1 MKKRALLLD
10 LDGTLLDTAPD
21 MADALNK
28 LLIEMQR
35 EPLPYERIRP
45 TVSHGSMRMLQLAFG
60 TENVVEGGEL
70 QKRFLNIYRQALA
83 VKTRLYIGFEQV
95 LQRVNELG
103 MYWGVV
109 TNKPGWLANPL
120 MTELGLHT
128 QAACI
133 VSGDTVAHRK
143 PHPLPMFHA
152 AQLMSIDPN
161 ECLYVGDAERDIQA
175 GRAAGMTTLVA
186 LWGYLGEHDKP
197 HEWQG
202 DGMVNTPNELIEWLD
217 RHA

>member
-35 EPLPYERIRP
+35 EPIPYDRIRP

-60 TENVVEGGEL
+60 AENVVEGGDL

-83 VKTRLYIGFEQV
+83 VKTRLYSGFDQV
-95 LQRVNELG
+95 LNHVDNLG
-103 MYWGVV
+103 IRWGVV
-109 TNKPGWLANPL
+109 TNKPGWLTTPL

-133 VSGDTVAHRK
+133 VSGDTVAYRK

-152 AQLMSIDPN
+152 AQLISIDPA

-175 GRAAGMTTLVA
+175 GRAAGMTSLVA
-186 LWGYLGEHDKP
+186 LWGYLGENDKP

-202 DGMVNTPNELIEWLD
+202 DGMVNTPSELIEWL
-217 RHA
+217 R

>member
-21 MADALNK
+21 MADALNN
-28 LLIEMQR
+28 LLIEMNR
-35 EPLPYERIRP
+35 EPLPFDDIRK
-45 TVSHGSMRMLQLAFG
+45 TVSHGSLRMLQVAFG
-60 TENVVEGGEL
+60 AENVVEGGDL

-83 VKTRLYIGFEQV
+83 VKTKLFDGFDQV
-95 LQRVNELG
+95 LQRVRDAG

-109 TNKPGWLANPL
+109 TNKPAWLTNPL
-120 MTELGLHT
+120 MAQLGLDM

-143 PHPLPMFHA
+143 PHPMPMYHA
-152 AQLMSIDPN
+152 AQLISVEPA

-175 GRAAGMTTLVA
+175 GNAAGMTTLVA
-186 LWGYLGEHDKP
+186 LWGYLGENDKP
-197 HEWQG
+197 NDWKGHG
-202 DGMVNTPNELIEWLD
+202 IVNAPAELIEWLK
-217 RHA
+217 

>member
-28 LLIEMQR
+28 LLVEMDR
-35 EPLPYERIRP
+35 KPLPFEDIRK
-45 TVSHGSMRMLQLAFG
+45 TVSHGSLRMLQFAFG
-60 TENVVEGGEL
+60 PETVIEGGDL

-83 VKTRLYIGFEQV
+83 VRTKLFDGFDQV
-95 LQRVNELG
+95 LKHANDRG
-103 MYWGVV
+103 MPWGVV
-109 TNKPGWLANPL
+109 TNKPGWLTNPL
-120 MTELGLHT
+120 MTELGLHV

-143 PHPLPMFHA
+143 PHPMPMFHA
-152 AQLMSIDPN
+152 AQLMSIDPG

-175 GRAAGMTTLVA
+175 GNAAGMTTLVA
-186 LWGYLGEHDKP
+186 LWGYLSEMDRP
-197 HEWQG
+197 QEWQG
-202 DGMVNTPNELIEWLD
+202 HGVVNKPAELIEWL
-217 RHA
+217 A

>member
-21 MADALNK
+21 MAAALNQ
-28 LLIEMQR
+28 LLVEMNR
-35 EPLPYERIRP
+35 KPLPYEDIRK
-45 TVSHGSMRMLQLAFG
+45 TVSHGSLRMLQFAFG
-60 TENVVEGGEL
+60 PENVVEGGDL

-83 VKTRLYIGFEQV
+83 VKTKLFDGFDQV
-95 LQRVNELG
+95 LKHVGERGVA
-103 MYWGVV
+103 WGVV
-109 TNKPGWLANPL
+109 TNKPGWLTNPL
-120 MTELGLHT
+120 MTELGLDT

-143 PHPLPMFHA
+143 PHPMPMFHA
-152 AQLMSIDPN
+152 AQLMSIHPG

-175 GRAAGMTTLVA
+175 GNAAGMTTLVA
-186 LWGYLGEHDKP
+186 MWGYLSETDKP

-202 DGMVNTPNELIEWLD
+202 HGIVKTPHELIEWLV
-217 RHA
+217 

>member
-28 LLIEMQR
+28 LLMEMKR
-35 EPLPYERIRP
+35 EPLPFADIRK
-45 TVSHGSMRMLQLAFG
+45 TVSHGSLRMLQVAFG
-60 TENVVEGGEL
+60 PDVVEGGDL

-83 VKTRLYIGFEQV
+83 VRTRLFNGFDQV
-95 LQRVNELG
+95 LKRVNDLG

-109 TNKPGWLANPL
+109 TNKPSWLTNPL
-120 MTELGLHT
+120 MAELGLNT

-143 PHPLPMFHA
+143 PHPMPMFHA
-152 AQLMSIDPN
+152 AQLMSIDPR

-175 GRAAGMTTLVA
+175 GRAANMTTLVA
-186 LWGYLGEHDKP
+186 LWGYLSETDNP
-197 HEWQG
+197 NEWQG
-202 DGMVNTPNELIEWLD
+202 DGIVNTPAELIEWLD
-217 RHA
+217 K

>member
-28 LLIEMQR
+28 LLVEMNR
-35 EPLPYERIRP
+35 KPLPFEDIRK
-45 TVSHGSMRMLQLAFG
+45 TVSHGSLRMLQFAFG
-60 TENVVEGGEL
+60 LENVIEGGDL

-83 VKTRLYIGFEQV
+83 VRTKLFDGFDQV
-95 LQRVNELG
+95 LKHVSDRG
-103 MYWGVV
+103 MAWGVV
-109 TNKPGWLANPL
+109 TNKPGWLTNPL
-120 MTELGLHT
+120 MAELGLHT

-143 PHPLPMFHA
+143 PHPMPMFHA
-152 AQLMSIDPN
+152 AQLMSIDPG

-175 GRAAGMTTLVA
+175 GNAAGMTTVVA
-186 LWGYLGEHDKP
+186 LWGYLSEMDKP

-202 DGMVNTPNELIEWLD
+202 HGIVNKPTELIEWL
-217 RHA
+217 A

>member
-28 LLIEMQR
+28 LLIEMNR
-35 EPLPYERIRP
+35 KPLPFGDIRK
-45 TVSHGSMRMLQLAFG
+45 TVSHGSLRMLQFAFG
-60 TENVVEGGEL
+60 AENVVEGGDL

-83 VKTRLYIGFEQV
+83 VRTKLFDGFDQV
-95 LQRVNELG
+95 LQRVSDLG
-103 MYWGVV
+103 MHWGVV
-109 TNKPGWLANPL
+109 TNKPAWLTNPL
-120 MTELGLHT
+120 MAELGLNT
-128 QAACI
+128 RAACI

-152 AQLMSIDPN
+152 AQLMSIDPA

-175 GRAAGMTTLVA
+175 GNAASMTTLVA
-186 LWGYLGEHDKP
+186 LWGYLS
-197 HEWQG
+197 
-202 DGMVNTPNELIEWLD
+202 
-217 RHA
+217 